1 MRVCSNAQQIL
12 LLQVFVSRDHL
23 ATCAA
28 ACAYA
33 CELPFQWGP
42 LLAIVQAGSAS
53 LEGVQT
59 LNQDQQHLADELHK
73 VCSAS
78 DPS

>member
-1 MRVCSNAQQIL
+1 MQQCMF

-42 LLAIVQAGSAS
+42 LLAVVQAGSAN

-59 LNQDQQHLADELHK
+59 LNQDQQRLVDELHK
-73 VCSAS
+73 VSPDLS
-78 DPS
+78 